1 MKNIFYFLII
11 VRLIFSI
18 ISEKVMKNVTLTL
31 ALVILI
37 PFCMISSVYAQ
48 QSQVTKMTEYI
59 QDGDLNGVKSLL
71 NKGFNPNSKTDM
83 KDPVYYYALFSN
95 NFEMIKLLTSHGADP
110 KIRGEYGDGP
120 LGTLIFYVA
129 DRLTDDDNDADT
141 EISQASS
148 IIKLL
153 LQQGADPNER
163 NSVAETVLMA
173 AADAGMVDIAMLL
186 IKSGADVNS
195 QDISGMTALMK
206 AVSEGYPELAAMLIQ
221 KGANLEAKEEE
232 GETALMYAVI
242 YGQTEIVELLLKAG
256 ANVNALSNDGVTA
269 YDIFD
274 SRSRYVSVN
283 GVPIEKPLMIGVI
296 LEEYGA
302 KYGMDIDE

>member
-1 MKNIFYFLII
+1 MKKLII
-11 VRLIFSI
+11 I
-18 ISEKVMKNVTLTL
+18 IVTMTYLSQI
-31 ALVILI
+31 AN
-37 PFCMISSVYAQ
+37 AQ

-71 NKGFNPNSKTDM
+71 NSGFNPNSKTDM

-120 LGTLIFYVA
+120 LGTLIFFVA
-129 DRLTDDDNDADT
+129 HRLTEDDNDTDT

-153 LQQGADPNER
+153 LQKGADPNER
-163 NSVAETVLMA
+163 NSVAETVLMTA
-173 AADAGMVDIAMLL
+173 IEQGMVDIAMLL
-186 IKSGADVNS
+186 IKSGADVNA
-195 QDISGMTALMK
+195 QDIYGNTVLMK
-206 AVSEGYPELAAMLIQ
+206 TVSEGNPELVTMLIQ
-221 KGANLEAKEEE
+221 KGANLEAQDEE

-242 YGQTEIVELLLKAG
+242 WGQTEIVELLLKTG
-256 ANVNALSNDGVTA
+256 ANVNTLNNDGVTA
-269 YDIFD
+269 YGIFD
-274 SRSRYVSVN
+274 SRSRYISVN

-302 KYGMDIDE
+302 KHQMFIDD